1 MAPLPARP
9 KPTPTTEHTELRP
22 LGKPIARHVDRG
34 FETLVVSTGEDMRC
48 EGERLE
54 SGADV
59 RIQGASDSAPAVVG
73 MVFEPAGRQRRQQRR
88 RRERRVARHPA
99 AAARARRTPDRA
111 RLPSCRRATARP
123 SIFVS
128 RFPTP
133 SRTPRIR
140 ARSRT
145 GPTRFAHHVAG
156 SAWGEFASG
165 ARARAL
171 SEARRRRRSPTRP
184 IRATRDTARSSRRP
198 PRRQRASAKAE
209 GGVGQGNAGRNGARR
224 AARDRAAARPV
235 RAGAPDGHHDRDD
248 VAAGDAADRS
258 RLCSPRRTS
267 PRRWRCPS

>member
-59 RIQGASDSAPAVVG
+59 RIQGASDPRRPWSAWFSSLPVGGADNNGAGGNGGFLVIRRPLPARGEHQIAHVYLPAVCNG
-73 MVFEPAGRQRRQQRR
+73 APEHFRFALPDAES
-88 RRERRVARHPA
+88 HA
-99 AAARARRTPDRA
+99 ADPARAA
-111 RLPSCRRATARP
+111 
-123 SIFVS
+123 
-128 RFPTP
+128 
-133 SRTPRIR
+133 
-140 ARSRT
+140 RT
-145 GPTRFAHHVAG
+145 GPTVSPTTSRAAPG
-156 SAWGEFASG
+156 ASSRRRASASFIPSP
-165 ARARAL
+165 
-171 SEARRRRRSPTRP
+171 RRRRSPTRP
-184 IRATRDTARSSRRP
+184 IRATPDTERSSRRP
-198 PRRQRASAKAE
+198 PRRQRQQAE
-209 GGVGQGNAGRNGARR
+209 AGQVNSGRNGARR

-258 RLCSPRRTS
+258 GAARRGGRT
-267 PRRWRCPS
+267 RDGARCRS